1 MFLSKLQ
8 WNNKSKIALS
18 FIVVVLSTL
27 ISLMTIRLSIQYFG
41 VQVYAIFA
49 IVVDLLAY
57 LGLSNLGIPDAVVT
71 AFANAYVKRER
82 KSIIYKGLSLYIG
95 VVLVLLLASLILY
108 LHPNLILTLIGRVPD
123 NLTSNVIKFVLITLI
138 FFILRLPTAMYNQL
152 ITFLGYVHI
161 SRILDIT
168 LVMTTFIVLL
178 FTVLN
183 KGGLVQFALYNGV
196 LLLVISLIAVVIF
209 YYLLETQNYTLKQD
223 FKHNSIRLRQLIKK
237 SSFYFIS
244 SIAGLLIMSTDNL
257 VISHNLGLPEVAS
270 YAIANKVVIL
280 SFTIMSRYLSVYIAM
295 FPKYQDNLAYTVPML
310 NKLMLRFILLAGI
323 LALGVD
329 LLLVPTIRIWT
340 HDKVH
345 LDHSL
350 VTYFSLYILCCGVS
364 QIPFYFMYY
373 RGMIRKIALYAL
385 IEGVGNLILSL
396 ILVKLYKL
404 NGVIIATL
412 ITHFLFST
420 LIFNYMVKN
429 YFPEVFNPQI
439 IRKIY
444 VIASIT
450 AIIIILYAFLGTVQP
465 NILII

>member
-1 MFLSKLQ
+1 MSLLKFR
-8 WNNKSKIALS
+8 WNNKNKIVLS
-18 FIVVVLSTL
+18 FITVVLSTI
-27 ISLMTIRLSIQYFG
+27 ISLMTIRLNIQYFG
-41 VQVYAIFA
+41 IKVYAIFA

-71 AFANAYVKRER
+71 AFANTYVKEER
-82 KSIIYKGLSLYIG
+82 KSIIHKGLILYIG
-95 VVLVLLLASLILY
+95 IVLVLLLASLILY
-108 LHPNLILTLIGRVPD
+108 LHPNLILTFIGRVPD

-161 SRILDIT
+161 SRIIDIS
-168 LVMTTFIVLL
+168 LVMTTFVVLL

-183 KGGLVQFALYNGV
+183 RWGLAKFALYNGA
-196 LLLVISLIAVVIF
+196 LLLFISLITVMIF
-209 YYLLETQNYTLKQD
+209 YHLLERNSYISNQGD
-223 FKHNSIRLRQLIKK
+223 KHNSIRLRQLIKK

-244 SIAGLLIMSTDNL
+244 SIAGLLIMSSDNL
-257 VISHNLGLPEVAS
+257 VISHNLGLSEVAS

-280 SFTIMSRYLSVYIAM
+280 SIIIMSRYLSVYIAM
-295 FPKYQDNLAYTVPML
+295 FPKYQDNLAYTVPVL
-310 NKLMLRFILLAGI
+310 NKLMLRFILLASM

-329 LLLVPTIRIWT
+329 LLLIPVIRIWT

-396 ILVKLYKL
+396 ILVKFYKL

-429 YFPEVFNPQI
+429 YFSDVFNPQI

-444 VIASIT
+444 VIASTT

-465 NILII
+465 NILIT